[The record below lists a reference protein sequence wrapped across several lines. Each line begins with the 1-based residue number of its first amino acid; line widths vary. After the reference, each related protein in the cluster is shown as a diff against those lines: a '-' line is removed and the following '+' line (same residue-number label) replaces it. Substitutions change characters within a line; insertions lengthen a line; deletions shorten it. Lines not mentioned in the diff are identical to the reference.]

1 MSHKKIK
8 VAGQEPDASGNI
20 ALSNVNIED
29 LSNVTLT
36 SLGADQVLKFDG
48 SSWVNGSLAGG
59 SSEILRIGRG
69 ESDQYS
75 NTGLAGSYL
84 HEKTDYTYFYDTSP
98 INTITGAS
106 VSKVSGTD
114 WIESITLPAG
124 EYYVMGQWVPKFS
137 SSGSCAG
144 FLYSTTASVERTVRT
159 IIGDDTGW
167 GQQCG
172 STVISGYFELTQTEE
187 LKYKLWSSLNV
198 NHDNIDTV
206 TNQGTYVSEN
216 SRLLFVKLG

>member
-8 VAGQEPDASGNI
+8 VAGQEPNASGNI
-20 ALSNVNIED
+20 ALSNINIED

-48 SSWVNGSLAGG
+48 SSWVNGSPAGG

-75 NTGLAGSYL
+75 NTGLAGSYS
-84 HEKTDYTYFYDTSP
+84 HIKSDYTYFYDTAP
-98 INTITGAS
+98 TNTITGAS

-124 EYYVMGQWVPKFS
+124 KYYVMGQWIPKFS
-137 SSGSCAG
+137 SAG
-144 FLYSTTASVERTVRT
+144 TMAGTLYSTTAGVERTVRA
-159 IIGDDTGW
+159 IIGDNTGNSE
-167 GQQCG
+167 QCG
-172 STVISGYFELTQTEE
+172 STVIASYFELTQAEE
-187 LKYKLWSSLNV
+187 LKYKIYNYLWAG
-198 NHDNIDTV
+198 NIDTV